1 MAFDDRQQW
10 WDAADELSVRVRLAI
25 VRISCGVRRPWF
37 VQPPKAAFVHNDV
50 PYTDALLQRAF
61 SGRPEW
67 QLAAHRDDPDRRL
80 VLQIDEYEELPWERV
95 LAGSIVANAYCVRKV
110 CWALCVSPC
119 GFPARLPGCCAD
131 VLTLLCAA
139 RAFFLSLSHCG
150 QGLIRKAN
158 FAKHVAKHVAK
169 RPASD
174 LATSVPRTVVIETW
188 SAFQDGDVAAGCFID
203 RKSALAA
210 CLVDA
215 EEALAQHPSKLWVL
229 KPSLANKGAEV
240 TILRDAAALR
250 EQVQLWP
257 DVREWV
263 MQACACVRGGRGGYA
278 LCSHLL

>member
-139 RAFFLSLSHCG
+139 RAFFLSLSLRAGPDSKSELC
-150 QGLIRKAN
+150 QTRRQA
-158 FAKHVAKHVAK
+158 
-169 RPASD
+169 R
-174 LATSVPRTVVIETW
+174 R
-188 SAFQDGDVAAGCFID
+188 QAAGVGP
-203 RKSALAA
+203 R
-210 CLVDA
+210 
-215 EEALAQHPSKLWVL
+215 
-229 KPSLANKGAEV
+229 
-240 TILRDAAALR
+240 
-250 EQVQLWP
+250 
-257 DVREWV
+257 DVR
-263 MQACACVRGGRGGYA
+263 ATNRRD
-278 LCSHLL
+278 